1 MIVLIAASLFSQYLK
16 SVVIAP
22 KTNQLCALVWAQ
34 GTNAELSDPL
44 FTCISFTNE
53 TVMIANWDYTNYP
66 TAPATNFILGWAT
79 HTITNQVPDS
89 TISITNTG
97 LNQTQAVFI
106 YPPAVPLYSRG
117 YILTST
123 NDSTWAKMAQP
134 FFVITNG
141 AEQVGQ
147 TLYRLQV
154 ETTTNA
160 P

>member
-1 MIVLIAASLFSQYLK
+1 MMVLIAASLFSQHLK
-16 SVVIAP
+16 SVVFPP
-22 KTNQLCALVWAQ
+22 KTNQLCAIVWAQ
-34 GTNAELSDPL
+34 GTNGELSDPL
-44 FTCISFTNE
+44 NACISITTENG
-53 TVMIANWDYTNYP
+53 MIASWNYTNS
-66 TAPATNFILGWAT
+66 TIPATNFILGWAT

-89 TISITNTG
+89 TISLTNTG

-123 NDSTWAKMAQP
+123 NGSTWTKMTQP
-134 FFVITNG
+134 FFVITNSAG
-141 AEQVGQ
+141 QFGQ